1 MYLHTRYKMAQSN
14 IPIISNL
21 KFLLFTLKLIGQ
33 ACARIISNDRL
44 EPTKMNTTLF
54 LFLDTLLI
62 AIIVILTAIEYIA
75 MVDKFTWIMFVTLVY
90 LSLNGLKSIC
100 YNYRRFAQQ
109 NLVLDIWQELV
120 DIGKDFNDYQ
130 IKFEVKYHNFNCI
143 LLIVTQ
149 IIIRIVYLA
158 MLFLSS
164 NNSLVSILD
173 TIRYFFIKMTNIPVI
188 IIVTEYWTYCA
199 ILREFFLNINSSFIK
214 LISEKQTRGT
224 VDVTRIILLKTLHK
238 RVCYV
243 CTDIT
248 KLMSC
253 IIVLIVIDC
262 VFIITIHVQN
272 LISKLYSGKI
282 INIWFCEYQ
291 YSVIWVVEFVI
302 TFILIVMPAHL
313 VTKSVSS
320 Q

>member
-1 MYLHTRYKMAQSN
+1 MAQSN

-44 EPTKMNTTLF
+44 QPTKINTTLF

-109 NLVLDIWQELV
+109 NLVLDIWQELL

-188 IIVTEYWTYCA
+188 IIVEYSCNYNRGG
-199 ILREFFLNINSSFIK
+199 IL
-214 LISEKQTRGT
+214 
-224 VDVTRIILLKTLHK
+224 DLLRYFT
-238 RVCYV
+238 
-243 CTDIT
+243 
-248 KLMSC
+248 
-253 IIVLIVIDC
+253 
-262 VFIITIHVQN
+262 
-272 LISKLYSGKI
+272 
-282 INIWFCEYQ
+282 
-291 YSVIWVVEFVI
+291 
-302 TFILIVMPAHL
+302 
-313 VTKSVSS
+313 
-320 Q
+320 